1 MKVYQSE
8 HHCARHRATKS
19 HLSVCVRVS
28 ATANSFL
35 VETKALTLTKTAK
48 EKFISLLEEF
58 ANGVLA
64 KAEGASIMEGR
75 PTVISDEILHAFRMG
90 CEGSVK
96 LKGLTND
103 EWGEWGAHEEHEE

>member
-1 MKVYQSE
+1 MAPDNRRLNAYI
-8 HHCARHRATKS
+8 
-19 HLSVCVRVS
+19 
-28 ATANSFL
+28 SFP
-35 VETKALTLTKTAK
+35 VETKVLTLTKTAK

-64 KAEGASIMEGR
+64 RAEGASILEGR

-96 LKGLTND
+96 LKGLSSD
-103 EWGEWGAHEEHEE
+103 EWGAPEEHEE

>member
-1 MKVYQSE
+1 MAPQNLRLNAYI
-8 HHCARHRATKS
+8 
-19 HLSVCVRVS
+19 
-28 ATANSFL
+28 SFP
-35 VETKALTLTKTAK
+35 VETKALALTKTAK

-75 PTVISDEILHAFRMG
+75 PTFISSEILHAFQMG

-96 LKGLTND
+96 LKGLTGLND
-103 EWGEWGAHEEHEE
+103 EWGEW